1 MIAFIKAPIQGASLL
16 CRKLCVHASVSTHQN
31 ISALQV
37 NGPSFHV
44 LNESIYVL
52 NERIIDTNDGLYDA
66 KGKSVTD
73 VPASLSSLT
82 KANDVNKA
90 CAHDVQYVIKGV
102 FYVPNCVS
110 MPIKASFYVPNYV
123 SMPIKVSFYARN
135 HTYKLYKEAQNEMKT
150 TYKAI
155 KIAFNVIKRVSKS
168 VKVTLYAHKL
178 SFHVLKDVYYVIKD
192 VSYVIKG
199 NVNEAKEIT
208 MMSMIG
214 APKGFGTCKGAIMRG
229 SLDT

>member
-16 CRKLCVHASVSTHQN
+16 CCKLCVHASVSTHQN

-37 NGPSFHV
+37 NGLSFHV

-90 CAHDVQYVIKGV
+90 CAHDVQYVIKG
-102 FYVPNCVS
+102 
-110 MPIKASFYVPNYV
+110 AFYVPNYV
-123 SMPIKVSFYARN
+123 SMPIKVSSYACNR
-135 HTYKLYKEAQNEMKT
+135 TYKLYKEAQNEMKT

>member
-1 MIAFIKAPIQGASLL
+1 MIAFIKAPIQGVSLL

-102 FYVPNCVS
+102 FYVPN
-110 MPIKASFYVPNYV
+110 YV
-123 SMPIKVSFYARN
+123 SMPIKVSSYARN

>member
-1 MIAFIKAPIQGASLL
+1 MIAFIKAPIQGVSLL
-16 CRKLCVHASVSTHQN
+16 CCKLCVHASVSTHQN

-73 VPASLSSLT
+73 VPASLSSSSLSSLT

-102 FYVPNCVS
+102 FYVLNYVS
-110 MPIKASFYVPNYV
+110 MPIKAS
-123 SMPIKVSFYARN
+123 SYACN

>member
-1 MIAFIKAPIQGASLL
+1 MIAFIKAPIQGVSLL

-31 ISALQV
+31 ISVLRV
-37 NGPSFHV
+37 NSPSFHV
-44 LNESIYVL
+44 LNESVYAL
-52 NERIIDTNDGLYDA
+52 NERIIDTNESFYDA

-73 VPASLSSLT
+73 VPASSSSSSLSSLT
-82 KANDVNKA
+82 KANKA

-102 FYVPNCVS
+102 FYVSNHVC
-110 MPIKASFYVPNYV
+110 
-123 SMPIKVSFYARN
+123 MPIKVSSYARN
-135 HTYKLYKEAQNEMKT
+135 HAYKLSKDAQNEMKT
-150 TYKAI
+150 THKAI

-168 VKVTLYAHKL
+168 VKVTLYAQKL
-178 SFHVLKDVYYVIKD
+178 SFHALKDVYYVIKD

-199 NVNEAKEIT
+199 NFNEAKEIT

-229 SLDT
+229 SLDI

>member
-1 MIAFIKAPIQGASLL
+1 MIAFIKAPIQGVSLL

-31 ISALQV
+31 ISVLQV

-44 LNESIYVL
+44 LNESIYAL

-73 VPASLSSLT
+73 VPASSSSRSSSILI
-82 KANDVNKA
+82 KANKA

-102 FYVPNCVS
+102 FYVSNHVC
-110 MPIKASFYVPNYV
+110 
-123 SMPIKVSFYARN
+123 MPIKVSSYARN
-135 HTYKLYKEAQNEMKT
+135 HAYKLSKNAQNEMKT
-150 TYKAI
+150 THKAI
-155 KIAFNVIKRVSKS
+155 KIAFNVIKQVSKG
-168 VKVTLYAHKL
+168 VKATYYAHK
-178 SFHVLKDVYYVIKD
+178 SPFHVLKDVYYVIKE
-192 VSYVIKG
+192 VIYVIKG
-199 NVNEAKEIT
+199 NFYEAKEIT

-229 SLDT
+229 GFVGKGMAIVT

>member
-1 MIAFIKAPIQGASLL
+1 MIAFIKAPIQGVSLL
-16 CRKLCVHASVSTHQN
+16 CCKLCVHASVSTHQN

-73 VPASLSSLT
+73 VPASLSSSSLSSLT

-102 FYVPNCVS
+102 FYVPN
-110 MPIKASFYVPNYV
+110 YV
-123 SMPIKVSFYARN
+123 SMLIKVSSYACN

-199 NVNEAKEIT
+199 NINEAKEIT